1 MPPRAT
7 FTHTDPT
14 LLPILDELRPLEPI
28 FHTLEFGSTLTDF
41 AARMAPDYWEIGASG
56 HRYSRDFVLDML
68 EQDPPILASTARWRT
83 SGHSLR
89 ALSPDTFLLT
99 YNLTQGKRL
108 TRRSTLWQRT
118 PTGWQILFHQGT
130 IVSANE
136 DDTTAANS

>member
-14 LLPILDELRPLEPI
+14 LLPILDELRPLEHI
-28 FHTLEFGSTLTDF
+28 FHTLEFGATPADF
-41 AARMAPDYWEIGASG
+41 AARMAPGYWEIGASG
-56 HRYSRDFVLDML
+56 RRYSRNFILDML

-83 SGHSLR
+83 SGHALR

-99 YNLTQGKRL
+99 YNLTQAKRL
-108 TRRSTLWQRT
+108 TRRSTLWHRS

-136 DDTTAANS
+136 DDTIPA